1 MDGDKLF
8 ESVWFKSEQEN
19 MKGKNYK
26 KKIQGE
32 REGEEEVE
40 KMKDKDKGDKET
52 VEYYLWSS

>member
-19 MKGKNYK
+19 MKESNYK

-32 REGEEEVE
+32 KEGEREV
-40 KMKDKDKGDKET
+40 MKDKDKGDKET

>member
-1 MDGDKLF
+1 
-8 ESVWFKSEQEN
+8 

-52 VEYYLWSS
+52 VEY